1 MEKENPANVSK
12 HDVFLTYRNSP
23 PGQDLIFFFFAGTPR
38 RLVLREE
45 EEEEEGARVGRA
57 CRLHSTRETLLTER
71 GSNLWAREYVWLRG
85 GRYRRKQ
92 VEGGSLSPAE
102 FYGRFKGSLI
112 SPRLSPDRPAGSPL
126 PGQRSPLHRGINGT
140 ISLDVSLDRDER
152 FYCLFPV
159 RSFDILLFL
168 FAAIPFLLL

>member
-1 MEKENPANVSK
+1 M
-12 HDVFLTYRNSP
+12 
-23 PGQDLIFFFFAGTPR
+23 
-38 RLVLREE
+38 
-45 EEEEEGARVGRA
+45 
-57 CRLHSTRETLLTER
+57 
-71 GSNLWAREYVWLRG
+71 
-85 GRYRRKQ
+85 
-92 VEGGSLSPAE
+92 EGGSLSPAE

-126 PGQRSPLHRGINGT
+126 LGRPTIKRRSPLHRGINGT

-168 FAAIPFLLL
+168 FAADSFLASLITSTSRELDDHGVGYN